1 MLICLGYLSSST
13 TPFDAAALGAL
24 VEGSARRNG
33 VDGLTGMLCYYD
45 GSFLQF
51 LEGEEA
57 AVQKTFERIRADPR
71 HDGVIVVYRKPID
84 ARLFPDWTMALRRV
98 DQLSPSQQQFCTAL
112 LQVDLDQADAPA
124 HRSLVEGF
132 VQTFRSWVR

>member
-13 TPFDAAALGAL
+13 TPLDPAALGEL
-24 VEGSARRNG
+24 VAGSALRNG
-33 VDGLTGMLCYYD
+33 ANGLTGMLCYYD

-57 AVQKTFERIRADPR
+57 AVQQTFDRIRADPR
-71 HDGVIVVYRKPID
+71 HGGVIVVYRKPID

-98 DQLSPSQQQFCTAL
+98 DQLSPDQQEFCSAL
-112 LQVDLDQADAPA
+112 LDVDLNKADAPA

-132 VQTFRSWVR
+132 VRTFRSWVR